1 MINSRLSNIE
11 PISGSEGA
19 HLATCEN
26 GEIVKGDIMLIAT
39 RREPVV
45 TRMGLSKKMNKNH

>member
-26 GEIVKGDIMLIAT
+26 GETVKGDIML
-39 RREPVV
+39 VV
-45 TRMGLSKKMNKNH
+45 TGRKPFVTGMGLCKN